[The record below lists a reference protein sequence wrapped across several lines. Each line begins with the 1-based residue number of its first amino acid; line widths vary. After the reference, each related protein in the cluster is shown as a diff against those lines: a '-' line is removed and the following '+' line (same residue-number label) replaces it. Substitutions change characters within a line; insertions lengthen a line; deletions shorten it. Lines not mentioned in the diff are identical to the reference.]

1 MRRVDEFY
9 LDNTPREAKKKKPGA
24 WGFFYD
30 WLDSVLGAVIIIF
43 ILFTFVFRPVG
54 VEGESMLDTLK
65 DGDWVA
71 VSGITLQVK
80 RGDIVVITQPN
91 KMHEP
96 LIKRVIAIAGD
107 TIDIDFANHTVSVN
121 GEILDE
127 KYIRQ
132 PTSSR
137 FDVTFPQTVPEG
149 CVFVMGDNR
158 NYSLDNRSTE
168 IGIKEA
174 GSDEPGPFIDERY
187 ILGVAKVRLFPF
199 GDFTLSMRAPRT
211 GGVMP

>member
-9 LDNTPREAKKKKPGA
+9 IDNIPRETKKKKPGA
-24 WGFFYD
+24 WAFFYD

-43 ILFTFVFRPVG
+43 ILFTFVFRPVW
-54 VEGESMLDTLK
+54 VEVESMLDTLK

-91 KMHEP
+91 RMHEP
-96 LIKRVIAIAGD
+96 LIKRVIALGGD
-107 TIDIDFANHTVSVN
+107 RLDIDFVNHEVSVN

-132 PTSSR
+132 PTSRS
-137 FDVTFPQTVPEG
+137 FDVKFPLTVPEG
-149 CVFVMGDNR
+149 FVFVMGDNR
-158 NYSLDNRSTE
+158 NNSLDSRSSE
-168 IGIKEA
+168 IG
-174 GSDEPGPFIDERY
+174 FIDERY

-199 GDFTLSMRAPRT
+199 DDFALLAQSPRI
-211 GGVMP
+211 GG

>member
-9 LDNTPREAKKKKPGA
+9 IDNIPREAKKKKPGA

-54 VEGESMLDTLK
+54 VEGDSMLDTLK

-71 VSGITLQVK
+71 VSGITLNVK

-91 KMHEP
+91 RMHEP
-96 LIKRVIAIAGD
+96 LIKRVIAVGGD
-107 TIDIDFANHTVSVN
+107 RLDIDFINHEVSVN

-132 PTSSR
+132 PTSR
-137 FDVTFPQTVPEG
+137 VFDVKFPLTVPEG
-149 CVFVMGDNR
+149 FVFVMGDNR
-158 NYSLDNRSTE
+158 NNSLDSRSSE
-168 IGIKEA
+168 VG
-174 GSDEPGPFIDERY
+174 FIDERY
-187 ILGVAKVRLFPF
+187 ILGVAEVRLFPF
-199 GDFTLSMRAPRT
+199 DDFTLLSQSLRR
-211 GGVMP
+211 GE

>member
-9 LDNTPREAKKKKPGA
+9 IDNIPRETKKKKPGA
-24 WGFFYD
+24 WAFFYD

-71 VSGITLQVK
+71 VLGITLQVK

-91 KMHEP
+91 RMHEP
-96 LIKRVIAIAGD
+96 LIKRVIALGGD
-107 TIDIDFANHTVSVN
+107 RLDIDFVNHEVSVN

-132 PTSSR
+132 PTSRS
-137 FDVTFPQTVPEG
+137 FDVKFPLTVPEG
-149 CVFVMGDNR
+149 FVFVMGDNR
-158 NYSLDNRSTE
+158 NNSLDSRSSE
-168 IGIKEA
+168 IG
-174 GSDEPGPFIDERY
+174 FIDERY

-199 GDFTLSMRAPRT
+199 DDFALLAQSPRI
-211 GGVMP
+211 GG